1 MEAPDSTPPTA
12 AAGGPRTRPLEETP
26 ALAQQAAALLRTPK
40 ALVALTEDD
49 ARLVIPYMRLVS
61 FAAGATVFREGDDAG
76 TSYLL
81 LLLEGEVS
89 VDAGQHEQVPIS
101 VLGAGSI
108 IGEMALLDGA
118 PRSASCTAISAVR
131 AAGLSR
137 RGLELLID
145 EHPKVAARLMA
156 GLGQRIADRLRALG
170 EQLQLYVQINDQ
182 LRAEIAALKQR

>member
-26 ALAQQAAALLRTPK
+26 ALAQQAAALLRTPQ
-40 ALVALTEDD
+40 ALVALTEAD
-49 ARLVIPYMRLVS
+49 ARQVIPYMRLVS
-61 FAAGATVFREGDDAG
+61 FAAGATVFREGDDAA

-89 VDAGQHEQVPIS
+89 VDAGRENPVPIS
-101 VLGAGSI
+101 VLGPGSI

-118 PRSASCTAISAVR
+118 PRAASCTAVSAVR

-156 GLGQRIADRLRALG
+156 GLGQRIADRLRAMG
-170 EQLQLYVQINDQ
+170 EQLQLYAQINARLQ
-182 LRAEIAALKQR
+182 AELNERKGL